1 MKLKTLLL
9 TLSLS
14 TSLNSGAKVGDV
26 YFCNIE
32 QASIV
37 SSEYVR
43 NPIYD
48 NKFTF
53 KRNEDNLTFGSKGIL
68 SNREYPV
75 NINSINSNVEHYLGG
90 NNTSA
95 KILYKDNLFFFSSH
109 SFDEGTITSIVANCE
124 IF

>member
-1 MKLKTLLL
+1 MKLKILLL
-9 TLSLS
+9 TLLLS

-26 YFCNIE
+26 YFCNIK
-32 QASIV
+32 QVSKV
-37 SSEYVR
+37 SSEYVS

-53 KRNEDNLTFGSKGIL
+53 KRNEDILTFGSKGIL

-75 NINSINSNVEHYLGG
+75 NINSINSNVEHFWGG
-90 NNTSA
+90 NDTTA
-95 KILYKDNLFFFSSH
+95 KIIYKDNLFLFSTL
-109 SFDEGTITSIVANCE
+109 SFTEGTITSIVANCE